1 MKPLLILTTLLL
13 AGCLSNPEPETKVIS
28 CGTLALED
36 TLYDDP
42 VPDTFAVVGGK
53 CGRVK

>member
-1 MKPLLILTTLLL
+1 MNPFLTLCALIL
-13 AGCLSNPEPETKVIS
+13 AGCLSTEPETRTIS

-36 TLYDDP
+36 TIYDDP

-53 CGRVK
+53 CKRP